1 MNGRPVTRLLAAA
14 GALALGGL
22 GAVALPTAALAV
34 PVGGMVLECADG
46 PTLTR
51 TNGLSWW
58 GLGSDG
64 TPDGSVYVTT
74 RLRITSLEGEL
85 QYAMD
90 VGDDR
95 PQLTSSCVAQHGPF
109 DDGYPGSIWDVTLV
123 RTR

>member
-1 MNGRPVTRLLAAA
+1 MTRVIAAG
-14 GALALGGL
+14 GALALGAL

-34 PVGGMVLECADG
+34 PEGGMVLRCADG

-51 TNGLSWW
+51 TNGMSWW

-74 RLRITSLEGEL
+74 GLRITSLDGEL
-85 QYAMD
+85 QYAKD

-95 PQLTSSCVAQHGPF
+95 PGETVRCVAQHGPF

-123 RTR
+123 RVR